1 MERYQMS
8 LVHGVF
14 GALQPVAI
22 IMAGADVA
30 LAIFAQEEIVV
41 GQ

>member
-1 MERYQMS
+1 MT
-8 LVHGVF
+8 LVHRVF
-14 GALQPVAI
+14 GALEPVAV

-30 LAIFAQEEIVV
+30 LAIFAQKEIVV